1 MVFEN
6 ISQPEDSEGR
16 YVVETYVSSGV
27 KSRELLLKG
36 ETVPQ
41 LSPTVNTPRKLSIN
55 PPVISFKKYRMLVRY
70 KSEPKS
76 LQLLGESSP
85 DMKCCQTPETNVV
98 SRDDEY
104 LMHSSSESDMQI
116 NSRNRQRASSDEE
129 LPVAKSSDSF
139 HKSSI
144 EYQGNYNGIIVN
156 IIVLIYNLYN
166 RVPEFSVNI
175 RTSCSHLYSP
185 VTRYDFI
192 SCKFM

>member
-6 ISQPEDSEGR
+6 ISQPADSEGR

-55 PPVISFKKYRMLVRY
+55 HPVISSKKYRFLVRH

-85 DMKCCQTPETNVV
+85 DMKCCQTSEADVV
-98 SRDDEY
+98 SRDDDC
-104 LMHSSSESDMQI
+104 LLHTSSESDIQI
-116 NSRNRQRASSDEE
+116 NSRNRQKESSDEE
-129 LPVAKSSDSF
+129 LLVKESSDSF

-156 IIVLIYNLYN
+156 IILLIYNL
-166 RVPEFSVNI
+166 
-175 RTSCSHLYSP
+175 
-185 VTRYDFI
+185 
-192 SCKFM
+192 